1 MRKTVLITGGA
12 GNLGRLVAQELAED
26 YRVVLFDRYAP
37 DKVAIPWDCKFPF
50 LLGDQTSFEDCIR
63 AISNAKPDVIVH
75 NGAITHD
82 SDIHDGKMNRTRF
95 MMRQFQPEDNTMR
108 INVMG
113 TYYMMDAARRLNV
126 KKVIFGSS
134 YYVLGLGFRIS
145 NTPYQCDALPI
156 DETHALRPEDTYST
170 SKLIGEEIVES
181 FCRSYG
187 MKGVAFRYMGIS
199 YPFRSYTFDQ
209 DPLKDKKE
217 GFVGGPINTTYQ
229 YSDGRDIAYA
239 THLAID
245 KDLPSH
251 FEAFYISTDNVF
263 KGETAPI
270 VKALY
275 PDLAHMADNIKGE
288 DSIISDKKLRDMLG
302 YAPKYSWR

>member
-1 MRKTVLITGGA
+1 MKTVLITGGA
-12 GNLGRLVAQELAED
+12 GNLGRHVADELSGNG
-26 YRVVLFDRYAP
+26 YRVVLFDRYSP
-37 DKVAIPWDCKFPF
+37 DKVAFPWECKYPF
-50 LLGDQTSFEDCIR
+50 LLGDQTSFEDCVR

-82 SDIHDGKMNRTRF
+82 SDIHDGKMNRPNF
-95 MMRQFQPEDNTMR
+95 KMFQPEDNTMR

-113 TYYMMDAARRLNV
+113 TYYMMDAARRFGV
-126 KKVIFGSS
+126 KKIVFGSS

-145 NTPYQCDALPI
+145 NTPYQVDYLPI
-156 DETHALRPEDTYST
+156 DEKHPNRPEDTYST

-199 YPFRSYTFDQ
+199 YPFRPHPFNVN
-209 DPLKDKKE
+209 PLEHKKD
-217 GFVGGPINTTYQ
+217 GHVGGPIGTTHQ
-229 YSDGRDIAYA
+229 YSDARDIAYA
-239 THLAID
+239 TRLAID

-251 FEAFYISTDNVF
+251 FEAFYISTDNTF
-263 KGETAPI
+263 KGDTAPI

-275 PDLAHMADNIKGE
+275 PDIAHMADNIKGE

-302 YAPKYSWR
+302 YSPKYSWR

>member
-1 MRKTVLITGGA
+1 M
-12 GNLGRLVAQELAED
+12 GRLVAEELSND
-26 YRVVLFDRYAP
+26 YRVVLFDRYPP
-37 DKVAIPWDCKFPF
+37 DQVRIPWECDFPF
-50 LLGDQTSFEDCIR
+50 LLGDLTNFEDCVR

-82 SDIHDGKMNRTRF
+82 SDIHDGKINRPKFR
-95 MMRQFQPEDNTMR
+95 MFQPEDSTMR

-113 TYYMMDAARRLNV
+113 TYYLMDAARRFGI

-145 NTPYQCDALPI
+145 NTPYQLDYLPI
-156 DETHALRPEDTYST
+156 DENHPNRPEDTYSV

-181 FCRSYG
+181 FCRSYD

-199 YPFRSYTFDQ
+199 YHFRPYQFDQ
-209 DPLKDKKE
+209 DPLKDKRE
-217 GFVGGPINTTYQ
+217 GFVGGPIMTTYQ

-239 THLAID
+239 TRLAIE

-263 KGETAPI
+263 KGDTAPI
-270 VKALY
+270 VRELY
-275 PDLAHMADNIKGE
+275 PDYAHMADNIKGE

-302 YAPKYSWR
+302 YAPKYSWKNQI